1 MSNDVDPRPG
11 LSNLHDEET
20 PKRAGRL
27 KKDKHPEEPSEKTSD
42 AATATCEFLF
52 CLFFSVAQFS
62 ASTNEVMP
70 DNDRN
75 IFTSIDNL
83 KTKTNTV
90 ELVYQKKT
98 QLEHI
103 LIRPDTY
110 VGSVQYI
117 DQEVGY
123 SLSLLFTICFQSMWV
138 YDNITET
145 IVQRKI
151 RYVPALY
158 KIFDEILVNA
168 ADNKQRDPK
177 MSMIKVNIN
186 K

>member
-1 MSNDVDPRPG
+1 
-11 LSNLHDEET
+11 
-20 PKRAGRL
+20 
-27 KKDKHPEEPSEKTSD
+27 
-42 AATATCEFLF
+42 
-52 CLFFSVAQFS
+52 
-62 ASTNEVMP
+62 MP

-123 SLSLLFTICFQSMWV
+123 ILSLLFTICF
-138 YDNITET
+138 
-145 IVQRKI
+145 
-151 RYVPALY
+151 
-158 KIFDEILVNA
+158 
-168 ADNKQRDPK
+168 
-177 MSMIKVNIN
+177 
-186 K
+186 